1 METTL
6 FLGLT
11 FLKPKIAS
19 WRYQRGSRSLS
30 INIKGVST
38 EDGKAE
44 KMEEE
49 EDEEDEEVVG
59 EVEEVIDSLL
69 QGLKDKDTIV
79 R

>member
-1 METTL
+1 MV
-6 FLGLT
+6 GLT
-11 FLKPKIAS
+11 FLKPKIAT

-44 KMEEE
+44 KMEE

>member
-1 METTL
+1 M
-6 FLGLT
+6 
-11 FLKPKIAS
+11 
-19 WRYQRGSRSLS
+19 S
-30 INIKGVST
+30 INIKGVSK

-44 KMEEE
+44 NMDEEE
-49 EDEEDEEVVG
+49 EEDEEVVG